1 MDETLFYVVGGA
13 LVVLALLVSFAGM
26 RNEDTFPSP
35 RALRGL
41 LAIFVLLV
49 ISTAAGAVMLARAEQ
64 EHRREELSHL
74 AEEAAAEGEVAN
86 EEGASQ
92 SVEGE
97 AAGGGGVT
105 PPDDA
110 DGETLFVEAGCG
122 DCHSLGAAGSAG
134 AIGPNLDEVLV
145 DRDVGFIERSITE
158 PSGDIAEGFG
168 DGIMPSTYGQEL
180 TTAEIESLAAYVH
193 ESVAAFSE

>member
-1 MDETLFYVVGGA
+1 MDETFFYVVGGA
-13 LVVLALLVSFAGM
+13 LVVMALLASFAGM
-26 RNEDTFPSP
+26 RSDDFPSA
-35 RALRGL
+35 RALRGML
-41 LAIFVLLV
+41 VVFVLLV
-49 ISTAAGAVMLARAEQ
+49 VSTATGAVLLARAEQ
-64 EHRREELSHL
+64 EHRREELNHL
-74 AEEAAAEGEVAN
+74 AAEEAEADEIAN
-86 EEGASQ
+86 EEAQSQ

-105 PPDDA
+105 PPDGA
-110 DGETLFVEAGCG
+110 EGEVLFIEAGCG

-145 DRDVGFIERSITE
+145 DRDVGFIERSITD
-158 PSGDIAEGFG
+158 PSGDIAEGFS

>member
-26 RNEDTFPSP
+26 RNEETFPSP

-64 EHRREELSHL
+64 EKRREELKHL
-74 AEEAAAEGEVAN
+74 AAEEELGS
-86 EEGASQ
+86 EESAGQA
-92 SVEGE
+92 VEGE

-105 PPDDA
+105 PPDGA
-110 DGETLFVEAGCG
+110 TGEVLFVEAGCA

>member
-13 LVVLALLVSFAGM
+13 LVVLALLVSFAGI
-26 RNEDTFPSP
+26 RNDDFPSP
-35 RALRGL
+35 RALRGM

-49 ISTAAGAVMLARAEQ
+49 ISTATGAVLLARAEQ
-64 EHRREELSHL
+64 EKRREELNHL
-74 AEEAAAEGEVAN
+74 AAEEAAAEELGS
-86 EEGASQ
+86 EESAGQA
-92 SVEGE
+92 VEGE

-110 DGETLFVEAGCG
+110 DGEVLFIEAGCA

-134 AIGPNLDEVLV
+134 AIGPNLDAALV

-158 PSGDIAEGFG
+158 PSGDIAEGFD

-180 TTAEIESLAAYVH
+180 TTAEIESLAAYVY